1 MGRVWGG
8 QGVGGGVASQC
19 VDEEGPG
26 GKRFGV
32 VIATGSA
39 LLPLKSIQL

>member
-1 MGRVWGG
+1 MAEESWAER
-8 QGVGGGVASQC
+8 A
-19 VDEEGPG
+19 EEGPG

-39 LLPLKSIQL
+39 LLP